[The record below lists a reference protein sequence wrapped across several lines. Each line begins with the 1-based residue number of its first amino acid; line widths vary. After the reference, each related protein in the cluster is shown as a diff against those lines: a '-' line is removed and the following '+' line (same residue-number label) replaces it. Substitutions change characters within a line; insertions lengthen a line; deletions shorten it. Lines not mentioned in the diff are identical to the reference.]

1 MLLPFQVGATT
12 PRTGTHKVTPRAA
25 RPTPSRRSSPC
36 HRGSGSVDVLS
47 CQPKDLHEGPLLL
60 GCLGSSRQMHPFC
73 RLGLLPWGSEEE
85 RPGLSQGWKMPGGS
99 ESRAGALGPA
109 TVSPVVPVTDH
120 CCPAATKQRRG
131 VVVASSPAEAPRG
144 HCRPHR
150 RPRRG
155 RWAFILCRWKDGVQP
170 LGDAAFLPA

>member
-1 MLLPFQVGATT
+1 M
-12 PRTGTHKVTPRAA
+12 
-25 RPTPSRRSSPC
+25 SPWQRQC
-36 HRGSGSVDVLS
+36 GRVIMS
-47 CQPKDLHEGPLLL
+47 PKDLHEGPLFL

-73 RLGLLPWGSEEE
+73 RLGLLPGSEEE